1 MTTTKTTQQGS
12 DALLQFL
19 IDQASSGNKN
29 WFGFH
34 QQRVL
39 GINIAYR
46 IAERHANTMSPE
58 AVADYAMRLNN
69 AIYSKLVKEQL
80 S

>member
-1 MTTTKTTQQGS
+1 MTTTTQHGS

-19 IDQASSGNKN
+19 IVQASSGSKN

-46 IAERHANTMSPE
+46 IAERHADTMSPE
-58 AVADYAMRLNN
+58 QVADYAVRLNN

-80 S
+80 T